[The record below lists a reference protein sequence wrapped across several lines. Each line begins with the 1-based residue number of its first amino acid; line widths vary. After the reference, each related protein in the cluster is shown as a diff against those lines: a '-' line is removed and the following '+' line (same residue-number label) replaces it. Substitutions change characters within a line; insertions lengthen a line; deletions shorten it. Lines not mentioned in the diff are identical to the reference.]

1 MRFSIFVIEPEGYK
15 YTHFLYDT
23 CKYLCYGIESAGY
36 DCCILRN
43 KLSSDRINIIIGAH
57 TLTDPAVFSQIKQAG
72 KLRKIRSTNGLLK
85 NLTLKYTC
93 RSCGAPWPCGMV
105 LNLIFRS

>member
-43 KLSSDRINIIIGAH
+43 KLSSDRINIVVGAH
-57 TLTDPAVFSQIKQAG
+57 TLT
-72 KLRKIRSTNGLLK
+72 
-85 NLTLKYTC
+85 
-93 RSCGAPWPCGMV
+93 
-105 LNLIFRS
+105 